1 MSQRS
6 KVAATLRQCVL
17 LPQPSA
23 ATLHSVTALELA
35 PHCDLA
41 AFCDT
46 NPVARVVLMAPSHL
60 AIETLLGREGER
72 VRFIVNFANAI
83 PTARFSALLVEG
95 DKALG
100 LEGSLREEGCSVR
113 RATSA
118 SAALDALPGSDLV
131 VIGALA
137 LSDDE
142 VVDLIGKANG
152 ATVLVIAGSTDLAVR
167 AAKLGASVVVSSPNA
182 IELANAQ
189 IKQLLSVV
197 DLKRKV
203 ARHSSMPVGSL
214 STSPTSGVV
223 QRRSAP
229 LPKEATP
236 DALDAL
242 IESAEGLVPMH
253 KFQRVY
259 VDYALR
265 RFGGNKVHTAA
276 ALGIDRRTIQRWA
289 RARVEQRPV
298 APQPTTTTTPSSSS

>member
-1 MSQRS
+1 VLR
-6 KVAATLRQCVL
+6 AT
-17 LPQPSA
+17 A
-23 ATLHSVTALELA
+23 
-35 PHCDLA
+35 
-41 AFCDT
+41 
-46 NPVARVVLMAPSHL
+46 HL
-60 AIETLLGREGER
+60 AIETLLDREGER
-72 VRFIVNFANAI
+72 VRFIVNVANAVLS
-83 PTARFSALLVEG
+83 ARFSALLVEG
-95 DKALG
+95 EKALG
-100 LEGSLREEGCSVR
+100 LETNLRDEGCAVR
-113 RATSA
+113 RAS
-118 SAALDALPGSDLV
+118 SAAAALEALAGADIV
-131 VIGALA
+131 VIGPQV

-142 VVDLIGKANG
+142 VVELIGKANG
-152 ATVLVIAGSTDLAVR
+152 TSVLVVAMTSDLAVR
-167 AAKLGASVVVSSPNA
+167 VAKLGASVVVQTPGSNNL
-182 IELANAQ
+182 ELATAQ

-203 ARHSSMPVGSL
+203 ARHSSMPLGTL

-289 RARVEQRPV
+289 RARAEQRPAAV
-298 APQPTTTTTPSSSS
+298 TPPATTTNTTSSSSSS

>member
-1 MSQRS
+1 MVLR
-6 KVAATLRQCVL
+6 AT
-17 LPQPSA
+17 A
-23 ATLHSVTALELA
+23 
-35 PHCDLA
+35 
-41 AFCDT
+41 
-46 NPVARVVLMAPSHL
+46 HL
-60 AIETLLGREGER
+60 AIETLLGSEGER
-72 VRFIVNFANAI
+72 VPFIVNVANAV

-95 DKALG
+95 EKALG
-100 LEGSLREEGCSVR
+100 LENSLRDEGCAVR
-113 RATSA
+113 RASS
-118 SAALDALPGSDLV
+118 SAAALEALAGADLV
-131 VIGALA
+131 VIGPQA
-137 LSDDE
+137 LSDDDI
-142 VVDLIGKANG
+142 VDFVGKATG
-152 ATVLVIAGSTDLAVR
+152 TSVLVVAASSDLAVR
-167 AAKLGASVVVSSPNA
+167 AAKLGAAVVVGG
-182 IELANAQ
+182 IELATIQ

-203 ARHSSMPVGSL
+203 ARHSSMPVGAL
-214 STSPTSGVV
+214 GTSPTSGVV

-289 RARVEQRPV
+289 RARAEQRP
-298 APQPTTTTTPSSSS
+298 AAAAATTGPSSTSSSSTSS

>member
-1 MSQRS
+1 
-6 KVAATLRQCVL
+6 
-17 LPQPSA
+17 
-23 ATLHSVTALELA
+23 
-35 PHCDLA
+35 
-41 AFCDT
+41 
-46 NPVARVVLMAPSHL
+46 
-60 AIETLLGREGER
+60 
-72 VRFIVNFANAI
+72 VRFIVNVASAI
-83 PTARFSALLVEG
+83 PSARFSALLVEG
-95 DKALG
+95 DKPLG

-113 RATSA
+113 RATSRA
-118 SAALDALPGSDLV
+118 AALDALPGTDII
-131 VIGALA
+131 VIAA
-137 LSDDE
+137 PSLSDDDVLD
-142 VVDLIGKANG
+142 VVGKANG
-152 ATVLVIAGSTDLAVR
+152 ASVLVIAGSTDLAVR
-167 AAKLGASVVVSSPNA
+167 ASKLGASVVVGNA

-189 IKQLLSVV
+189 IKQLLSVI

-203 ARHSSMPVGSL
+203 ARHSMPVASL

-242 IESAEGLVPMH
+242 VEAAEGLVPMH

-289 RARVEQRPV
+289 RARAEQRP
-298 APQPTTTTTPSSSS
+298 AATQPTNTTSSSSS